1 MEKMYVI
8 AGLGNPTLKYS
19 KTRHNVGFDT
29 IDVLA
34 KKYGIKVKKKQFRAL
49 TGEGF
54 IDGEKVILVKP
65 MTYMNNSGEAVS
77 EIVKYYKIDPDKEL
91 IIISDD
97 LNLDVGVLR
106 IRAKGSAGGHNGLK
120 SIIKCVGT
128 ESFDRVRIGVGKV
141 PAGTDVITHVLTRF
155 SRGDRVIVK
164 ESFEVAADA
173 IVSIISDGID
183 RTMSKFNGPIEQI
196 RNN

>member
-1 MEKMYVI
+1 MYVI
-8 AGLGNPTLKYS
+8 TGLGNPTLKYS
-19 KTRHNVGFDT
+19 KTRHNVGFET

-34 KKYGIKVKKKQFRAL
+34 RKYGIKVKKKQFRAL

-120 SIIKCVGT
+120 SIIKCVGS
-128 ESFDRVRIGVGKV
+128 ECFDRVRIGVGKV

-155 SRGDRVIVK
+155 SRADRVIVK

-183 RTMSKFNGPIEQI
+183 KTMSKFNGPIEQI

>member
-1 MEKMYVI
+1 M
-8 AGLGNPTLKYS
+8 
-19 KTRHNVGFDT
+19 
-29 IDVLA
+29 
-34 KKYGIKVKKKQFRAL
+34 

-54 IDGEKVILVKP
+54 IGGKKVILVKP

-77 EIVKYYKIDPDKEL
+77 EIVKYYKIDPGSEL

-128 ESFDRVRIGVGKV
+128 EDFDRVRIGVGKV
-141 PAGTDVITHVLTRF
+141 PEGTDIITHVLTRF
-155 SRGDRVIVK
+155 SRAEKGVVK
-164 ESFEVAADA
+164 QSFEYAAKA
-173 IVSIISDGID
+173 VESIISDGID
-183 RTMSKFNGPIEQI
+183 KTMSKFNGPIKDK
-196 RNN
+196 